1 MAAGADGASGY
12 RACVGGEAGAG
23 ARSVTRV
30 RCCRCSQVGDI
41 GEALGDKG
49 AEGKEDNNSG
59 LYARCRLKVERK
71 PLKSGKRHC
80 VLK

>member
-1 MAAGADGASGY
+1 
-12 RACVGGEAGAG
+12 
-23 ARSVTRV
+23 
-30 RCCRCSQVGDI
+30 VGDI